1 MTSCLAL
8 PSVTAATDTEE
19 SSPIAL
25 NVASVIWPI
34 VEVAGSVWNSGDII
48 YCLAY
53 LNLVMLE
60 DAGFLAAV
68 SLGPFVDTKLRFTWN
83 DDNENWFRQFLDT
96 NWNIFPATIG
106 FSHLHNALVIGNAV
120 ISVYLRWLLELEA
133 WLLIAAGS
141 SSSLNLGRVDFEC
154 VMLTVVHA
162 DAMLVHTVA
171 AVVTGAIRGDIPILT
186 AALNGKAVIDTIVGG
201 HVAFMAAT

>member
-1 MTSCLAL
+1 M
-8 PSVTAATDTEE
+8 
-19 SSPIAL
+19 

-34 VEVAGSVWNSGDII
+34 VEVTGSVWNSGDII

-60 DAGFLAAV
+60 DAGLLAAV
-68 SLGPFVDTKLRFTWN
+68 SLGPFVDTKLRFKWN
-83 DDNENWFRQFLDT
+83 DDNENWFCEFLDT
-96 NWNIFPATIG
+96 NRNVFPATIS

-154 VMLTVVHA
+154 GMLTVVHT

-171 AVVTGAIRGDIPILT
+171 AVVTGAIRGDIPILI
-186 AALNGKAVIDTIVGG
+186 AALNVKAVIDTIAGV
-201 HVAFMAAT
+201 HITFMAAT